1 MQSGCEMKVL
11 KRRIYPFGHGKDL
24 ARRGLGNAQSLQLSG
39 ENEMRIQE
47 WKGGLW
53 GVGGVVT
60 RIYPVR
66 KLFLQKEVFCTP
78 HFFQEQKGA

>member
-1 MQSGCEMKVL
+1 MQAGCEMKVL

-47 WKGGLW
+47 WKGGALGGGGCRYPYISGTKTFFTK
-53 GVGGVVT
+53 GVFG
-60 RIYPVR
+60 IPN
-66 KLFLQKEVFCTP
+66 FP
-78 HFFQEQKGA
+78 SEQKGV